1 MVRLTALVALGLA
14 TLASTQPQ
22 PQQHFD
28 ILIRNGRV
36 MDGGGNPWLRSDIGI
51 IGDRIAA
58 MGKLDAAA
66 AARVIDAHDLVVA
79 PGFIDVHSHAADGL
93 GNPALRQAQP
103 IVAQGVT
110 TVVINPDGGGPVN
123 LASQRAIFERGG
135 IGLNAVPLIG
145 HGSVRR
151 AVLGTANRA
160 PTGGELARMT
170 ALVTEAMEQGAF
182 GLSSGLFYVPGSYA
196 TTEEVIALARAIAP
210 YDGVYTSH
218 IRDEADYSVGVE
230 AAVQEVIRIA
240 DEAHVRGVVTH
251 MKALG
256 RDNWGKA
263 GALLKRIDDARE
275 RGVQVFADQY
285 PYEASSTSLRAALAP
300 NGVTATPPIVADNLR
315 RRGGPESI
323 LIAFCKN
330 DPSIQGKRLSE
341 IAQSRGL
348 APVDAAI
355 DIINR
360 GDASIV
366 SFNMSEAD
374 IEAIMR
380 EPYTMA
386 SSDGGLVPVGAGH
399 PHPRDYGAFARRLA
413 AYVRERNVVSLE
425 FAVRSM
431 TSLPASVFGIRDRG
445 ELRSGAFADIVIF
458 DPKAITDTATYADP
472 QRLATGVST
481 VIVNG
486 VVVREGGVFTA
497 ALPGRVLRKGDSPP
511 SSYKSD

>member
-1 MVRLTALVALGLA
+1 
-14 TLASTQPQ
+14 
-22 PQQHFD
+22 
-28 ILIRNGRV
+28 
-36 MDGGGNPWLRSDIGI
+36 MDGAGNPWVRSDIGI
-51 IGDRIAA
+51 AGDRIVA
-58 MGKLDAAA
+58 MGQLDASS
-66 AARVIDAHDLVVA
+66 AARVIDARDLVVA
-79 PGFIDVHSHAADGL
+79 PGFIDVHSHAGEGL

-123 LASQRAIFERGG
+123 LAQQRTAFERGG
-135 IGLNAVPLIG
+135 IGLNAAPLIG
-145 HGSVRR
+145 HGAVRT
-151 AVLGTANRA
+151 AVLGRANRV
-160 PTGGELARMT
+160 PTADELDRMI
-170 ALVTEAMEQGAF
+170 ALVTEAMHEGAF

-196 TTEEVIALARAIAP
+196 KTEEVIALARAVAP
-210 YDGVYTSH
+210 FGGVYTSH

-240 DEAHVRGVVTH
+240 EEANVRGVVTH

-256 RDNWGKA
+256 RDNWGKSA
-263 GALLKRIDDARE
+263 VLLKRIDEARA
-275 RGVQVFADQY
+275 RGIQVFADQY
-285 PYEASSTSLRAALAP
+285 PYDASSTSLRAALAP
-300 NGVTATPPIVADNLR
+300 NGVDPTEPAVADNLR
-315 RRGGPESI
+315 RRGGPDSI
-323 LIAFCKN
+323 MIAFCKR

-341 IAQSRGL
+341 IAQSRGV
-348 APVDAAI
+348 APVQAAI
-355 DIINR
+355 DIING

-413 AYVRERNVVSLE
+413 VYVRDRKIVSLE

-431 TSLPASVFGIRDRG
+431 TSLPAEVFGIRDRG
-445 ELRSGAFADIVIF
+445 VLRPGAFADIAIF
-458 DPKAITDTATYADP
+458 DPASIRDTATYADP
-472 QRLATGVST
+472 QQLATGVPT

-486 VVVREGGVFTA
+486 VIVRENGTFTD
-497 ALPGRVLRKGDSPP
+497 ALPGRVLRKNVGR
-511 SSYKSD
+511 